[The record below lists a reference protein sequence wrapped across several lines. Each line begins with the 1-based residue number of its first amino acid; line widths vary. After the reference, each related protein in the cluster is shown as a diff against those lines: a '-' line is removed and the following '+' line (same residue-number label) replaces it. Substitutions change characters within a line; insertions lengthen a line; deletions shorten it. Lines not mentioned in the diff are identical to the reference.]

1 MNFKPIN
8 NMKTTKSSSF
18 FVFLLVL
25 IVSSF
30 IVTGC
35 GKKED
40 SKTTGKD
47 EKTTDSKET
56 TDKSS
61 FDKGRPFMV
70 EFEVTGSEKG
80 KGTVNAIYNGDK
92 CRSTST
98 FDADG
103 KKFSATAYFD
113 GGDVVYTVSEIAGV
127 KMGMKFDKKKFSD
140 TKDNVDVNSFRD
152 YIDQMDKIG
161 EEEILGYKCDIYKH
175 KEKNFTVSLYEKTVP
190 LRMGSADGK
199 TYMKATKFEKDV
211 KVTDDMFKAPEGV
224 KYMDMTNMLEDI
236 KKMGEN
242 KDGKKNMEELKDKT
256 KEMEEIM
263 KNYKK

>member
-1 MNFKPIN
+1 MEKLNSMKP
-8 NMKTTKSSSF
+8 
-18 FVFLLVL
+18 VFRVMLVL
-25 IVSSF
+25 LMSTFMIS
-30 IVTGC
+30 GC

-40 SKTTGKD
+40 STSKSDDNKS
-47 EKTTDSKET
+47 DSKET
-56 TDKSS
+56 TDKTS
-61 FDKGRPFMV
+61 FSKDKPFMV
-70 EFEVTGSEKG
+70 EFEVTGKEKG
-80 KGTVNAIYNGDK
+80 NGTVSAIYDGKK

-113 GGDVVYTVSEIAGV
+113 GGDIVYTVSDIAGV

-152 YIDQMDKIG
+152 YIDQMEKIG
-161 EEEILGYKCDIYKH
+161 EEEIIGYKCEIYKH

-211 KVTDDMFKAPEGV
+211 KVTDDMFKAPQDV
-224 KYMDMTNMLEDI
+224 KYMDMTNMLEDM
-236 KKMGEN
+236 KNM
-242 KDGKKNMEELKDKT
+242 KDGGKNLQDLKDKT

>member
-1 MNFKPIN
+1 
-8 NMKTTKSSSF
+8 MKKIFDVTSF
-18 FVFLLVL
+18 LGFVFLLVF
-25 IVSSF
+25 S
-30 IVTGC
+30 VTVLSGC
-35 GKKED
+35 GKKDD
-40 SKTTGKD
+40 STTR
-47 EKTTDSKET
+47 TDDKKSDTKES

-61 FDKGRPFMV
+61 FSKDKPFLV
-70 EFEVTGSEKG
+70 EFELTGKEKG
-80 KGTVNAIYNGDK
+80 NGTVTAIYDGKK
-92 CRSTST
+92 CRSTSS

-113 GGDVVYTVSEIAGV
+113 GGDIVYTVSDIAGV

-152 YIDQMDKIG
+152 YIDQMEKIG
-161 EEEILGYKCDIYKH
+161 EEEIIGYKCEIYKH

-211 KVTDDMFKAPEGV
+211 KVTEDMFKAPEDV
-224 KYMDMTNMLEDI
+224 KYMDMTNMLEDM
-236 KKMGEN
+236 KNM
-242 KDGKKNMEELKDKT
+242 KDGGKNLQDLKDKT

>member
-1 MNFKPIN
+1 
-8 NMKTTKSSSF
+8 MKKIFDVTSF
-18 FVFLLVL
+18 LGFVFLLVFS
-25 IVSSF
+25 VSVLS
-30 IVTGC
+30 GC
-35 GKKED
+35 GKKDD
-40 SKTTGKD
+40 STTRTDDK
-47 EKTTDSKET
+47 KSDSKES

-61 FDKGRPFMV
+61 FSKDKPFLV
-70 EFEVTGSEKG
+70 EFELTGKEKG
-80 KGTVNAIYNGDK
+80 NGTVTAIYDGKK
-92 CRSTST
+92 CRSTSS

-113 GGDVVYTVSEIAGV
+113 GGDIVYTVSDIAGV

-152 YIDQMDKIG
+152 YIDQMEKIG
-161 EEEILGYKCDIYKH
+161 EEEIIGYKCEIYKH

-211 KVTDDMFKAPEGV
+211 KVTEDMFKVPEDV
-224 KYMDMTNMLEDI
+224 KYMDMTNMLEDM
-236 KKMGEN
+236 KNM
-242 KDGKKNMEELKDKT
+242 KDGGKNLQDLKDKT

>member
-1 MNFKPIN
+1 
-8 NMKTTKSSSF
+8 MKNLKYSAL
-18 FVFLLVL
+18 VLFLLSILVL
-25 IVSSF
+25 
-30 IVTGC
+30 TNGC
-35 GKKED
+35 GKKEESTTNKDDKKTENKD
-40 SKTTGKD
+40 SKD
-47 EKTTDSKET
+47 N
-56 TDKSS
+56 SS
-61 FDKGRPFMV
+61 FSKDKPFMV
-70 EFEVTGSEKG
+70 EFEVTGREKG
-80 KGTVNAIYNGDK
+80 SGTVSAVYDGKK

-113 GGDVVYTVSEIAGV
+113 GGDVVYTVSEVAGV

-152 YIDQMDKIG
+152 YLDQMEKVG
-161 EEEILGYKCDIYKH
+161 EEEIIGYKCEIYKH

-190 LRMGSADGK
+190 LRMGSSDGK

-211 KVTDDMFKAPEGV
+211 KVNDDMFTAPQDV
-224 KYMDMTNMLEDI
+224 KYMDMTNMLENMKNIGKD
-236 KKMGEN
+236 
-242 KDGKKNMEELKDKT
+242 KDGKKNMEDLKDKT

>member
-1 MNFKPIN
+1 
-8 NMKTTKSSSF
+8 MKNLKYSAL
-18 FVFLLVL
+18 VLFLLSILVL
-25 IVSSF
+25 
-30 IVTGC
+30 TNGC
-35 GKKED
+35 GKKEESTTNKD
-40 SKTTGKD
+40 DKKTENKGSKD
-47 EKTTDSKET
+47 N
-56 TDKSS
+56 SS
-61 FDKGRPFMV
+61 FSKDKPFMV
-70 EFEVTGSEKG
+70 EFEVTGREKG
-80 KGTVNAIYNGDK
+80 SGTVSAVYDGKK

-113 GGDVVYTVSEIAGV
+113 GGDVVYTVSEVAGV

-152 YIDQMDKIG
+152 YLDQMEKVG
-161 EEEILGYKCDIYKH
+161 EEEIIGYKCEIYKH

-190 LRMGSADGK
+190 LRMGSSDGK

-211 KVTDDMFKAPEGV
+211 KVTDDMFTAPQDV
-224 KYMDMTNMLEDI
+224 KYIDMTNMLENMKNIGKD
-236 KKMGEN
+236 N
-242 KDGKKNMEELKDKT
+242 DGKKNMEDLKDKT

>member
-1 MNFKPIN
+1 MKKTIALIPIL
-8 NMKTTKSSSF
+8 S
-18 FVFLLVL
+18 FVFILA
-25 IVSSF
+25 ISF
-30 IVTGC
+30 AVFSGC

-40 SKTTGKD
+40 STSKSEDKKSDTKETTGKSD
-47 EKTTDSKET
+47 FSK
-56 TDKSS
+56 DK
-61 FDKGRPFMV
+61 PFMV
-70 EFEVTGSEKG
+70 EFEVTGREKG
-80 KGTVNAIYNGDK
+80 NGTVTAIYDGKK

-113 GGDVVYTVSEIAGV
+113 GGDIVYTVSDIAGV

-152 YIDQMDKIG
+152 YIDQMEKIG
-161 EEEILGYKCDIYKH
+161 EEEIIGYKCEIYKH

-211 KVTDDMFKAPEGV
+211 KVSEDMFKAPEDV
-224 KYMDMTNMLEDI
+224 KYMDMTNMLEDM
-236 KKMGEN
+236 KNM
-242 KDGKKNMEELKDKT
+242 KDGGKNLQDLKDKT

>member
-1 MNFKPIN
+1 
-8 NMKTTKSSSF
+8 MKTIKKTPGFILNFFIVLIISSF
-18 FVFLLVL
+18 V
-25 IVSSF
+25 I
-30 IVTGC
+30 TGC
-35 GKKED
+35 GKKDD
-40 SKTTGKD
+40 STTGKD
-47 EKTTDSKET
+47 EKKTDSKESS
-56 TDKSS
+56 DKST
-61 FDKGRPFMV
+61 FDRSKPFMV
-70 EFEVTGSEKG
+70 EFELTGSEKG
-80 KGTVNAIYNGDK
+80 KGTVSAIYNGDK
-92 CRSTST
+92 CRSTSS

-103 KKFSATAYFD
+103 KRFSATAYFD

-152 YIDQMDKIG
+152 YIDQMEKIG
-161 EEEILGYKCDIYKH
+161 DEEILGYKCEIYKH

-224 KYMDMTNMLEDI
+224 KYMDMTNMLEDM

>member
-1 MNFKPIN
+1 
-8 NMKTTKSSSF
+8 MKKIFDVTSF
-18 FVFLLVL
+18 LGFVFLLVFS
-25 IVSSF
+25 VSVLS
-30 IVTGC
+30 GC
-35 GKKED
+35 GKKDD
-40 SKTTGKD
+40 STTR
-47 EKTTDSKET
+47 TDDKKSDTKES

-61 FDKGRPFMV
+61 FSKDKPFLV
-70 EFEVTGSEKG
+70 EFELTGKEKG
-80 KGTVNAIYNGDK
+80 NGTVTAIYDGKK
-92 CRSTST
+92 CRSTSS

-113 GGDVVYTVSEIAGV
+113 GGDIVYTVSDIAGV

-152 YIDQMDKIG
+152 YIDQMEKIG
-161 EEEILGYKCDIYKH
+161 EEEIIGYKCEIYKH

-211 KVTDDMFKAPEGV
+211 KVTEDMFKAPEDV
-224 KYMDMTNMLEDI
+224 KYMDMTNMLEDM
-236 KKMGEN
+236 KNM
-242 KDGKKNMEELKDKT
+242 KDGGKNLQDLKDKT

>member
-1 MNFKPIN
+1 MNHKPIN
-8 NMKTTKSSSF
+8 YMKTIKASSVLSF
-18 FVFLLVL
+18 IFTFVLSAL
-25 IVSSF
+25 

-40 SKTTGKD
+40 SKSTGKD
-47 EKTTDSKET
+47 EKTTETKESN
-56 TDKSS
+56 DKSS
-61 FDKGRPFMV
+61 FDKGKPFMV
-70 EFEVTGSEKG
+70 EFEVTGREKG
-80 KGTVNAIYNGDK
+80 NGTVSAIYDGNK

-152 YIDQMDKIG
+152 YIDQMEKIG
-161 EEEILGYKCDIYKH
+161 DEEILGYKCEIYKH

-224 KYMDMTNMLEDI
+224 KYMDMTNMLEDM
-236 KKMGEN
+236 KKMGDN